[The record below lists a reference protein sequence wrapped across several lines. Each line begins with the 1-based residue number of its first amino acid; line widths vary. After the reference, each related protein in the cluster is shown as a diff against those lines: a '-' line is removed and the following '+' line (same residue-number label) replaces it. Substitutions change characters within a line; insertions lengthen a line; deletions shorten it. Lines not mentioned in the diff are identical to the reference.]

1 MTDRQ
6 KFSDLCLD
14 AAARAR
20 TAGAQGFGT
29 LAEKRMH
36 AVIKHYI
43 CEDER
48 FHEIPIEGTRY
59 LADIRVGNDIT
70 EVQTSAFYPM
80 KKKIEYYLSKPDWTV
95 TVVHPIA
102 AVRKFSWVNPETFE
116 ISPARRVACERPIA
130 LLPELYQFREHL
142 QNPRLRFR
150 LLLLEV
156 HDFRL
161 QNGKKSADRKR
172 GSVRYERMPTAL
184 LEEWNFFTPEDY
196 RVFLPN
202 GLPSPFTVREYSKKA
217 GIYGVD
223 AYSAVRVLCAVG
235 VIRQAEPIG
244 RAMAF
249 AVCENN

>member
-1 MTDRQ
+1 MNAS
-6 KFSDLCLD
+6 KFSDLCLA

-20 TAGAQGFGT
+20 TGGAQGFGT

-70 EVQTSAFYPM
+70 EVQTGALYPL
-80 KKKIEYYLSKPDWTV
+80 KKKIDHYLSHPDWTV

-102 AVRKFSWVNPETFE
+102 AVRKLSWVDPNTFE
-116 ISPARRVACERPIA
+116 ISPARRVACERPISW
-130 LLPELYQFREHL
+130 LPELYHFREHL

-184 LEEWNFFTPEDY
+184 REEWKLDTPEDC
-196 RVFLPN
+196 RVFLPD
-202 GLPSPFTVREYSKKA
+202 GLPSPFTVREYSERA
-217 GIYGVD
+217 GIYGMD
-223 AYSAVRVLCAVG
+223 AYSAVRVLCALG
-235 VIRQAEPIG
+235 LIKEAEPIG

-249 AVCENN
+249 TVE